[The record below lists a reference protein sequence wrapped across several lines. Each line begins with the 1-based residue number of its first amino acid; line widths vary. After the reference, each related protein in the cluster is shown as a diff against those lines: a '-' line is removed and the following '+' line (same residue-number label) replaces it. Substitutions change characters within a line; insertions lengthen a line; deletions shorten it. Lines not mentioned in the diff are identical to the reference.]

1 MAYIGQAPT
10 PLPLTATDIPDLP
23 ATKITSG
30 TFPALNGSNL
40 TNISAGKV
48 LQVVSTSTT
57 AEYGTTSGSFN
68 TWSDINR
75 TIIPLSANSKFM
87 CILNAG
93 RIMCGSGNPN
103 CDIQFT
109 DGTNNSN
116 FIRMYKS
123 LNITNA
129 AVNPSVTS
137 IISGNHSAGAS
148 LTISVQ
154 GRTTSGTFTIGD
166 SGGTST
172 MFVLEIE

>member
-1 MAYIGQAPT
+1 MAIIKPNNNTISAI
-10 PLPLTATDIPDLP
+10 TALP
-23 ATKITSG
+23 ASIPT
-30 TFPALNGSNL
+30 
-40 TNISAGKV
+40 GKV
-48 LQVVSTSTT
+48 LQIVSTSTT
-57 AEYGTTSGSFN
+57 AEYGTTNSSFN
-68 TWSDINR
+68 TWSDMNR
-75 TIIPLSANSKFM
+75 TITAISANSKFM

-93 RIMCGSGNPN
+93 RIMGGSGSPN

-116 FIRMYKS
+116 FIRMFKS
-123 LNITNA
+123 LNITNVG
-129 AVNPSVTS
+129 VNPSVTC

-154 GRTTSGTFTIGD
+154 GRTSTGTFTIGD

>member
-1 MAYIGQAPT
+1 MAIIKPNNNTISAI
-10 PLPLTATDIPDLP
+10 TALP
-23 ATKITSG
+23 AAIPT
-30 TFPALNGSNL
+30 
-40 TNISAGKV
+40 GKV
-48 LQVVSTSTT
+48 LQTVSTSTT
-57 AEYGTTSGSFN
+57 AEYGTTNSSFN

-75 TIIPLSANSKFM
+75 TITAISANSKFM
-87 CILNAG
+87 CILNAA

-123 LNITNA
+123 LNITSA

-154 GRTTSGTFTIGD
+154 GRTTAGTFTIGD
-166 SGGTST
+166 TGSSST

>member
-1 MAYIGQAPT
+1 MA
-10 PLPLTATDIPDLP
+10 LS
-23 ATKITSG
+23 KIDAAN
-30 TFPALNGSNL
+30 FLNGTIPQGNVANASL
-40 TNISAGKV
+40 GAVTALPGAIATGKV
-48 LQVVSTSTT
+48 LQIVSTSTT
-57 AEYGTTSGSFN
+57 AEYGTTNSSFN
-68 TWSDINR
+68 TWSDMNR
-75 TIIPLSANSKFM
+75 TITAISANSKFM

-93 RIMCGSGNPN
+93 RIMGGSGDPN

-129 AVNPSVTS
+129 AVNPSVTC